1 MLTGEHLDDHD
12 HVPRYCKPSTV
23 GRDGLPMA
31 AAFRPRRDEDY
42 LSVNW
47 LEYFGAQDARAAVNL
62 VRETFRRKGYG
73 VRKNGRFAVL
83 NIGAAKSSVRG
94 SLDRLL
100 RVEYM
105 PLDDDP
111 SHSGIVGFTTDDLDI
126 AVELRAQ
133 LRAADVY
140 PSSQ

>member
-1 MLTGEHLDDHD
+1 
-12 HVPRYCKPSTV
+12 
-23 GRDGLPMA
+23 MA

-83 NIGAAKSSVRG
+83 NIGTAKSAVRG